1 MVRGHIVVIVS
12 VDSRAVS
19 LIKGMVAVVTV
30 VLIGNEDGGR
40 GASEAISI
48 DRGQDRLVN
57 SAVSPVLVPVAP
69 LPLSAVPALV
79 LPVVSADAVVKGSCL
94 VVEAV
99 ELVAW
104 GNVDG
109 GTAVDLSLSNVGAI
123 LVAHSAV

>member
-79 LPVVSADAVVKGSCL
+79 LPVVSADAFVKGSGL
-94 VVEAV
+94 GVAAV
-99 ELVAW
+99 EINSW
-104 GNVDG
+104 KIG
-109 GTAVDLSLSNVGAI
+109 GGCTAIELLSNVGTI